1 MLVIPAIDLSEGQ
14 VVRLARG
21 DMKKKTVYSDDPAAM
36 ARRWADEGAQVL
48 HVVDLDGAMSGK
60 LANLDAVADILAA
73 GDIPVELGG
82 GLRTVEDVRRVL
94 EIGVQW
100 AIMGTAA
107 LRDQGELEAAVA
119 EFGERIIVGIDARDG
134 KVAVE
139 GWTEGS
145 EVETVQLAQEMERL
159 GVARLICTDIA
170 TDGMLSGPNLAAMR
184 QFCEAVEI
192 PIIASGGVSSVEDV
206 RALRALQPLGLLGCI
221 VGRALYTGDLS
232 LPEAIAAAE
241 QA

>member
-21 DMKKKTVYSDDPAAM
+21 DMQEKTVYSDDPAAM
-36 ARRWADEGAQVL
+36 AQRWADEGAQVL
-48 HVVDLDGAMSGK
+48 HVVDLDGAVSGQ
-60 LANLDAVADILAA
+60 LANLEAVAEILAA
-73 GDIPVELGG
+73 VTVPVELGG
-82 GLRTVEDVRRVL
+82 GLRTAQDVRQVL
-94 EIGVQW
+94 ELGVQW

-107 LRDQGELEAAVA
+107 LRMCTRSELETAIAQ
-119 EFGERIIVGIDARDG
+119 FSERIIVSIDARDS

-145 EVETVQLAQEMERL
+145 EVDAVQLAQEMEQI
-159 GVARLICTDIA
+159 GVGRLICTDIA
-170 TDGMLSGPNLAAMR
+170 TDGMLTGPNLAAMR
-184 QFCEAVEI
+184 RLCEAVEV
-192 PIIASGGVSSVEDV
+192 PVIASGGVSSVEDI
-206 RALRALQPLGLLGCI
+206 RRLRALELLGCI

-232 LPEAIAAAE
+232 LGEAIAAAE